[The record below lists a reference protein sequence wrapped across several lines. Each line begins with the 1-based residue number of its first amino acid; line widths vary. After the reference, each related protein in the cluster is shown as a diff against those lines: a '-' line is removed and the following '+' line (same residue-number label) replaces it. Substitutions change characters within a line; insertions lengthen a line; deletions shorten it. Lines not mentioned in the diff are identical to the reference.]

1 MEQKILNYFIKD
13 LECSEEVASEMLEK
27 LKLQEDIYREF
38 LYWFQN
44 KTFPNEPYV
53 VIDGYTAQG
62 LFEQFDLMEIGA
74 FNLMVSL
81 RTDHDETLEC
91 IKQGLP
97 R

>member
-1 MEQKILNYFIKD
+1 MEQKILNYFTKELGYSD
-13 LECSEEVASEMLEK
+13 EVASEMLEN
-27 LKLQEDIYREF
+27 LKSQKDIYREF

-44 KTFPNEPYV
+44 KTFPNKPYV

-62 LFEQFDLMEIGA
+62 LFEKFDLKEIGA

-81 RTDHDETLEC
+81 RTDHDETLEY

>member
-1 MEQKILNYFIKD
+1 MEQKILNYFTKELGYSD
-13 LECSEEVASEMLEK
+13 EVASAML
-27 LKLQEDIYREF
+27 EDIYREF

-44 KTFPNEPYV
+44 KTFPNKPYV

-62 LFEQFDLMEIGA
+62 LFEKFDLKEIGA

-81 RTDHDETLEC
+81 RTDHDETLEY

>member
-1 MEQKILNYFIKD
+1 MEQEILNYFIKD
-13 LECSEEVASEMLEK
+13 LGCSEEVASTMLEN
-27 LKLQEDIYREF
+27 LKSQEDIYREF

-44 KTFPNEPYV
+44 KAFPNEPYV

-62 LFEQFDLMEIGA
+62 LFEKFDIMEIGA

-81 RTDHDETLEC
+81 RTNHDRVLES

-97 R
+97 K